1 MKKYLAI
8 ICLALCA
15 TVSIAQLPSGGG
27 RSGGERPQMTLK
39 GTVQDLDSSLPL
51 EFATLSL
58 FNSSDSTLV
67 SGALTEPGG
76 GFELTVPVGR
86 YYGLVE
92 FIGYENKLVD
102 ITFDREA
109 MRANRGVVDLGTIM
123 LANGAIQLDGVEITA
138 ERSETVMALDKR
150 IFNVGQDLANRGGT
164 AEDILDN
171 VPSVT
176 VDLDGAVSLRGSTGV
191 RILINGRPSGLA
203 GADNANGLRS
213 IPSNLIERVEVITN
227 PGARYEAEGAAGIIN
242 IVLKKE
248 ERSGFNGSFDVNT
261 GYPAQAGVSANV
273 NYRKGNINWF
283 ANVGVRY
290 RETQGGGSSFL
301 ESQGNSETLFQEI
314 IQDRNRTG
322 LSNSFRGG
330 IDYYLS
336 DKENITGSFLYRKSD
351 EDNFAVL
358 DYFDYV
364 DAFPGNL
371 TTETVRT
378 DDEKEDESNLE
389 YSVTYLKEFSTRDHK
404 LEATVQYRDE
414 IESESSDFFES
425 ANTFIGE
432 NIPDIIQR
440 SANDESQ
447 KTWLLQ
453 LDFVKPINEEGQFE
467 LGARSTIRRIN
478 NDYRVEQLDNG
489 LFASL
494 DGLTNDFNYDE
505 DIHAIYSIFG
515 NRNGRFSY
523 QAGLR
528 YEYSQVLTELLTT
541 DEVNDRDYSN
551 LFPSAFLNYELSE
564 GNSLQVSYSR
574 RIRRPRFWDL
584 NPFFTFSDSRNT
596 FSGNPNLDPELT
608 DSYEINHIKI
618 WDSFTFTSGLFYR
631 HTSDAIQRILE
642 FNSDGTTNRIPQ
654 NLATRQDY
662 GTEITFAYSGINW
675 LRLDGNFNAFR
686 TQVDGGNVNDS
697 FSADDI
703 TWFARSTARF
713 TFWNKSNVQLRF
725 NYRAPVQTTQGFR
738 QGIASLDFGFNKD
751 LTKDLS
757 LTLSVRDVFNSR
769 RRRSE
774 TFGEGFFRTSEFQ
787 WRARTFNLSF
797 NYRINQ
803 KKRRQRNGGG
813 GGGDFEGGGEF

>member
-8 ICLALCA
+8 IFLALCA
-15 TVSIAQLPSGGG
+15 TVSIAQRPSGGA

-39 GTVQDLDSSLPL
+39 GIVQDLDSALPL

-67 SGALTEPGG
+67 SGALTEAGG
-76 GFELTVPVGR
+76 IFELTLPMGR

-92 FIGYENKLVD
+92 FIGYENKLID

-109 MRANRGVVDLGTIM
+109 ISANRGVVDLGTIN
-123 LANGAIQLDGVEITA
+123 LTNGAIQLDGVEITA
-138 ERSETVMALDKR
+138 ERSETIMALDKR

-176 VDLDGAVSLRGSTGV
+176 VDIDGAVSLRGSTGV

-248 ERSGFNGSFDVNT
+248 QQSGFNGSFDVNT
-261 GYPAQAGVSANV
+261 GFPAQAGVSANI

-283 ANVGVRY
+283 ANVGVQY
-290 RETQGGGSSFL
+290 RESEGGGSSFL
-301 ESQGNSETLFQEI
+301 ESQGESETFFQEI
-314 IQDRNRTG
+314 IQDRTRTG

-336 DKENITGSFLYRKSD
+336 DKENLTGSFLYRRSD
-351 EDNFAVL
+351 ENNFATL
-358 DYFDYV
+358 DYFDYI

-389 YSVTYLKEFSTRDHK
+389 YSVTYHKEYSSRGHK

-414 IESESSDFFES
+414 IETEGSDFFETS
-425 ANTFIGE
+425 NAIVGE
-432 NIPDIIQR
+432 NIPDIIQQ
-440 SANDESQ
+440 SNNAESE
-447 KTWLLQ
+447 KTWLFQ
-453 LDFVKPINEEGQFE
+453 LDFVKPINDEGQFE
-467 LGARSTIRRIN
+467 IGARSNIRRIN
-478 NDYRVEQLDNG
+478 NDYTVEELRDDI
-489 LFASL
+489 FMSL
-494 DGLTNDFNYDE
+494 PELTNNFNYDE
-505 DIHAIYSIFG
+505 DIHAVYSIFG
-515 NRNGRFSY
+515 DKIGKFSY
-523 QAGLR
+523 QGGLR
-528 YEYSQVLTELLTT
+528 YEFSSVLTELITT
-541 DEVNDRDYSN
+541 NEVNDRTYSN
-551 LFPSAFLNYELSE
+551 LFPSAFLNYELSP

-608 DSYEINHIKI
+608 DSYELNHIKI
-618 WDSFTFTSGLFYR
+618 WNSFTVTSGLFYR

-642 FNSDGTTNRIPQ
+642 FNEDGTTNRLPQ
-654 NLATRQDY
+654 NLATRDDY
-662 GTEITFAYSGINW
+662 GVELTFAYSGLEW

-686 TQVDGGNVNDS
+686 TQVDGGNINDS

-713 TFWNKSNVQLRF
+713 TFWNKSNLQLRF

-751 LTKDLS
+751 LTQDLS
-757 LTLSVRDVFNSR
+757 LTFSVRDVFNSR

-774 TFGEGFFRTSEFQ
+774 TFGEGFFRASEFQ

-803 KKRRQRNGGG
+803 KKKRQRGGG
-813 GGGDFEGGGEF
+813 ARDFDGGGEF

>member
-1 MKKYLAI
+1 MKKYLLF

-15 TVSIAQLPSGGG
+15 TISIAQRPSGARGG
-27 RSGGERPQMTLK
+27 GGRPQMTLK
-39 GTVQDLDSSLPL
+39 GVVQDLDSTLPL
-51 EFATLSL
+51 EFATLSV
-58 FNSSDSTLV
+58 FSSSDSTLV
-67 SGALTEPGG
+67 SGALTELGG
-76 GFELTVPVGR
+76 KFEVTLPMGG
-86 YYGLVE
+86 YYGEFE
-92 FIGYENKLVD
+92 FIGYQKKTIDLTV
-102 ITFDREA
+102 DRET
-109 MRANRGVVDLGTIM
+109 MRANKGIVDMGTIF
-123 LANGAIQLDGVEITA
+123 LTTDAIQLEGVEITA
-138 ERSETVMALDKR
+138 ERSETIMALDKR

-176 VDLDGAVSLRGSTGV
+176 VDIDGAVSLRGSTGV

-248 ERSGFNGSFDVNT
+248 EQSGFNGSFDVNT

-283 ANVGVRY
+283 ANAGIQY
-290 RETQGGGSSFL
+290 RETQGGGRSFL
-301 ESQGNSETLFQEI
+301 ESQGDTETLFQEI
-314 IQDRNRTG
+314 IQDRDRTG
-322 LSNSFRGG
+322 LSNSFRAGV
-330 IDYYLS
+330 DYYLS
-336 DKENITGSFLYRKSD
+336 DTENITGSFLYRRSD
-351 EDNFAVL
+351 EDNFAEL
-358 DYFDYV
+358 NYFDFV
-364 DAFPGNL
+364 DFFPENL

-378 DDEKEDESNLE
+378 DNEKEDESNLE
-389 YSVTYLKEFSTRDHK
+389 YSVTYLKEYSSRDHK
-404 LEATVQYRDE
+404 LEATVQYRDD
-414 IESESSDFFES
+414 IESESSDFNE
-425 ANTFIGE
+425 AATTFIGE

-440 SANDESQ
+440 SANDESER
-447 KTWLLQ
+447 TWLFQ
-453 LDFVKPINEEGQFE
+453 LDFVKPINEQGQFE
-467 LGARSTIRRIN
+467 LGARSTIRMIN

-489 LFASL
+489 AFSSL
-494 DGLTNDFNYDE
+494 AGLTNDFNYDE
-505 DIHAIYSIFG
+505 DIHAVYGIFG
-515 NRNGRFSY
+515 NKVGKFSY

-528 YEYSQVLTELLTT
+528 YEYSVVLTELLTT
-541 DEVNDRDYSN
+541 NEVNDRTYAN
-551 LFPSAFLNYELSE
+551 LFPSAFLNYELSG

-574 RIRRPRFWDL
+574 RIRRPRFRDL

-618 WDSFTFTSGLFYR
+618 WESFTLTSGLFYR

-642 FNSDGTTNRIPQ
+642 FNSDGTTNRIPE

-662 GTEITFAYSGINW
+662 GAELTFAYSGLDW
-675 LRLDGNFNAFR
+675 LRLDGNFNLFR
-686 TQVDGGNVNDS
+686 TQVDGGNIDDS

-713 TFWNKSNVQLRF
+713 TFWNKSDLQLRF
-725 NYRAPVQTTQGFR
+725 NYRAPVETTQGFR
-738 QGIASLDFGFNKD
+738 DGIASLDLGFNKD
-751 LTKDLS
+751 LTENLS
-757 LTLSVRDVFNSR
+757 LTFSVRDVFNSR
-769 RRRSE
+769 RRRSQ
-774 TFGEGFFRTSEFQ
+774 TFGEGFFRESEFQ

-803 KKRRQRNGGG
+803 KKKRQRGG
-813 GGGDFEGGGEF
+813 GGGDFDGGGEF